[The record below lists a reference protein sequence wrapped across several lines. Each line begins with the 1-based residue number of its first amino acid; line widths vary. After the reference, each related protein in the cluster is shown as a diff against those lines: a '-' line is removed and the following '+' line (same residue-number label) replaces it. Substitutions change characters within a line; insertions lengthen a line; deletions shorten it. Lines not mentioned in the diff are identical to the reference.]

1 VLGLFVAAL
10 CIAINGFFVA
20 AEFALVK
27 VRATSV
33 RAKAKAGDA
42 KAIVAQEI
50 LERIERYLSVS
61 QLGITVAS
69 LGLGWVGEPA
79 IAKLMHGLA
88 ANALG
93 REPSKGVEVAI
104 HVTALTALTFGH
116 VIFGELVPKLVAI
129 QRSERTAL
137 YAAIPLRVVFVAFR
151 PVLWVL
157 EVTSRATL
165 VALGL
170 DPRATEG
177 KLSEE
182 EIVAILAT
190 NVAHSP
196 HGIEKSRL
204 VERVL
209 RFTRRTARHCMVPRV
224 DVISIPIDTN
234 GERVLAL
241 IRQHEYSRILLTT
254 GASLDDIEGYL
265 YAKDI
270 LLLENAVALAN
281 MRSLCRRIIFVT
293 ETRSAIDVLR
303 EMQRTNL
310 HIAVLVD
317 DYGGTSGIVTLED
330 LLEEIVG
337 EIRDETDEE
346 PPFITAVAGMP
357 NVWEVDAAVLLEEIR
372 ALGAPIAD
380 AEIAEPLGTLVVRRV
395 GRLPRLGDHIEL
407 APGWRAEVTQVSRR
421 RVTRVQVQRVQLNE
435 NVRPPSPD
443 VPA

>member
-1 VLGLFVAAL
+1 MLGLFVAAL
-10 CIAINGFFVA
+10 CIALNGFFVA

-33 RAKAKAGDA
+33 RAKAKTGDR
-42 KAIVAQEI
+42 KAIVAQQV
-50 LERIERYLSVS
+50 LERIDRYLSVS

-79 IAKLMHGLA
+79 IAKMMSNA
-88 ANALG
+88 AVSILG
-93 REPSKGVEVAI
+93 RAPPPSVEVVI
-104 HVTALTALTFGH
+104 HVSALTALTFGH

-129 QRSERTAL
+129 QRSEQTAL
-137 YAAIPLRVVFVAFR
+137 YSAIPMRVVFLAFR

-165 VALGL
+165 LALGM

-182 EIVAILAT
+182 EIVAILAS
-190 NVAHSP
+190 NVAHGP

-209 RFTRRTARHCMVPRV
+209 RFTQRTARHCMVPRV
-224 DVISIPIDTN
+224 DVVSIPIDTP
-234 GERVLAL
+234 GDKVLTL

-254 GASLDDIEGYL
+254 SASLDDIEGYL

-270 LLLENAVALAN
+270 LLHESPSTLPN
-281 MRSLCRRIIFVT
+281 MHGICRRIIFVP

-317 DYGGTSGIVTLED
+317 EYGGTSGIVTLED

-337 EIRDETDEE
+337 EIRDEFDEE
-346 PPFITAVAGMP
+346 PQRITSVPGSP
-357 NVWEVDAAVLLEEIR
+357 NTWDVDALVALEEVR
-372 ALGAPIAD
+372 ALGAPVLDAD
-380 AEIAEPLGTLVVRRV
+380 LGESLGTFVVARI
-395 GRLPRLGDHIEL
+395 GRLPRLGDRIDL
-407 APGWRAEVTQVSRR
+407 APSWRAEVTQVSRR
-421 RVTRVQVQRVQLNE
+421 RVTRVQVQRIEKRVE
-435 NVRPPSPD
+435 S
-443 VPA
+443 

>member
-1 VLGLFVAAL
+1 MVGLFVAAL
-10 CIAINGFFVA
+10 CIALNGFFVA

-33 RAKAKAGDA
+33 RAMAKTGDR

-79 IAKLMHGLA
+79 IAKMMNNL
-88 ANALG
+88 ALG
-93 REPSKGVEVAI
+93 LLGRVPSRGGEVVI

-129 QRSERTAL
+129 QRSEQTAL
-137 YAAIPLRVVFVAFR
+137 YSAIPLRVVFLAFR

-165 VALGL
+165 VALGM

-190 NVAHSP
+190 NVAHGP

-209 RFTRRTARHCMVPRV
+209 RFTQRTARHCMVPRV
-224 DVISIPIDTN
+224 DVVSIPIDTP
-234 GERVLAL
+234 GDRVLSM

-254 GASLDDIEGYL
+254 SASLDDIEGYL

-270 LLLENAVALAN
+270 LLHESPHAMPD
-281 MRSLCRRIIFVT
+281 MRGICRRIIFVP

-317 DYGGTSGIVTLED
+317 EYGGTSGIVTLED

-337 EIRDETDEE
+337 EIRDEFDEE
-346 PPFITAVAGMP
+346 PQRIVAVPGLP
-357 NVWEVDAAVLLEEIR
+357 NAWDVDALVALEEIR
-372 ALGAPIAD
+372 GLGAPVRD
-380 AEIAEPLGTLVVRRV
+380 VDLGEPLGTFVVAHI
-395 GRLPRLGDHIEL
+395 GRLPRLGDRVDL
-407 APGWRAEVTQVSRR
+407 APHWRAEVTQVNRR
-421 RVTRVQVQRVQLNE
+421 RVTRVQVIRVE
-435 NVRPPSPD
+435 NQ
-443 VPA
+443 A